1 MVATILKNHYEA
13 LKAAPGHPHIGQ
25 AYQASTLSHVPAC
38 PCCGSHESTAQDA
51 ADTAAGALDVSRL
64 TQDEIDEAD
73 AATAT
78 HHGVEAVRRCYACG
92 KTGHIQANCPY
103 GCRHCKKKP
112 HKGTGMIK
120 HDDDCPNR
128 RQGSGVARARAGIAK
143 GQPPAGFGNRPRLTA
158 TNRTNPRSSSPGRP
172 TRPAFM
178 PPSRSLS
185 NRPSNDRSRQSD
197 SRSRQSNTRPA
208 SGRQATTSRV
218 NWRDQQRASGS
229 AKEAAEEEAED
240 NEMVDADTDAETEE
254 AANEAAEHH
263 DDAESRKHT
272 SHVSQEGGES
282 GVELHDRNS
291 RPDTDED
298 HGHSQYSALF
308 ISRQSDSARVSES
321 TLDDK
326 EDDPVRR
333 RHTSLNSNS
342 PPHERARART
352 RKRKPKRRRMR
363 KRKRNAHRPRGLM
376 LFGVKV
382 LQCKRTVFPRSVYQ
396 TNLERRK
403 TTNSKQRTK
412 NVNKSTPNLAVNANN
427 RAKFP
432 TFQLHAQ
439 DAAGFMYDCCV
450 RPILTW
456 VLLPCYR
463 LRLKCSKVPPCLTYN
478 HDCRAVVCLC
488 VCVFVP

>member
-1 MVATILKNHYEA
+1 MRFKVESFPARNRGPHSTTKLKHRQQQKQKQKQTRTRKRSRTRIRNHQ
-13 LKAAPGHPHIGQ
+13 H
-25 AYQASTLSHVPAC
+25 AS
-38 PCCGSHESTAQDA
+38 
-51 ADTAAGALDVSRL
+51 
-64 TQDEIDEAD
+64 
-73 AATAT
+73 
-78 HHGVEAVRRCYACG
+78 
-92 KTGHIQANCPY
+92 
-103 GCRHCKKKP
+103 
-112 HKGTGMIK
+112 
-120 HDDDCPNR
+120 
-128 RQGSGVARARAGIAK
+128 
-143 GQPPAGFGNRPRLTA
+143 LTA
-158 TNRTNPRSSSPGRP
+158 DLRG
-172 TRPAFM
+172 
-178 PPSRSLS
+178 
-185 NRPSNDRSRQSD
+185 
-197 SRSRQSNTRPA
+197 
-208 SGRQATTSRV
+208 
-218 NWRDQQRASGS
+218 GS
-229 AKEAAEEEAED
+229 W
-240 NEMVDADTDAETEE
+240 
-254 AANEAAEHH
+254 
-263 DDAESRKHT
+263 KHT

-439 DAAGFMYDCCV
+439 DPVGFMYNCCV

-478 HDCRAVVCLC
+478 HDCRAVVCVC